1 MTELSAPSP
10 LAPQTSALKPPAK
23 PLLGFLLGLVGVVI
37 FGATLPATR
46 IALTGFDPVFITFGR
61 AFLAGLASAV
71 ALLVA
76 RRRFPRADLGAFAL
90 IGLTLVFGFPA
101 FVNVAMQTVPASHG
115 GIVLGVLPLLTAI
128 FAALIG
134 GEKPGMAFWLWGI
147 AGAALVLG
155 FTLRG
160 GGFAPGIG
168 HVWLGCAAIVSA
180 FGYVVSGKL
189 SRKLAGWEVIAWAL
203 VLCLPVT
210 GLGSLLSW
218 SGGVNAPNAAAVY
231 AMGYLAFGSMF
242 AGFFFWNAGLAIG
255 GIARVGQ
262 VQLLQTFVTLGIS
275 AVLLGETIT
284 PVMLAFACAVAVVV
298 WLGRK
303 ARVT

>member
-1 MTELSAPSP
+1 MSRANPIPAAPRP
-10 LAPQTSALKPPAK
+10 VLGLM
-23 PLLGFLLGLVGVVI
+23 LGFVGVLI

-46 IALTGFDPVFITFGR
+46 VALTGFDPGFITFGR
-61 AFLAGLASAV
+61 AFLAGLASCI

-76 RRRFPRADLGAFAL
+76 RRRLPRKDLPAFAL
-90 IGLTLVFGFPA
+90 IGASLVFGFPG

-115 GIVLGVLPLLTAI
+115 GIVLGVLPLLTAV

-134 GEKPGMAFWLWGI
+134 GEKPGLAFWLWGI
-147 AGAALVLG
+147 AGAALVLA

-160 GGFAPGIG
+160 GGFHPGIG
-168 HVWLGCAAIVSA
+168 HVWLGCGAVVSA

-189 SRKLAGWEVIAWAL
+189 ARHLPGWEVIAWAL
-203 VLCLPVT
+203 VLCLPLT
-210 GLGSLLSW
+210 GLGSLW
-218 SGGVNAPNAAAVY
+218 TWQGGVHAPPAAAY
-231 AMGYLAFGSMF
+231 WAMAYLAFGSMF
-242 AGFFFWNAGLAIG
+242 AGFFFWNAGLAMG

-275 AVLLGETIT
+275 ALFLGEQIT
-284 PVMLAFACAVAVVV
+284 PVMLAFACAVAAVV

-303 ARVT
+303 ARVG

>member
-1 MTELSAPSP
+1 MTQSP
-10 LAPQTSALKPPAK
+10 TPPLTAK
-23 PLLGFLLGLVGVVI
+23 PLAGLLLGFIGVVI

-46 IALTGFDPVFITFGR
+46 VALTGFDPVFITFGR
-61 AFLAGLASAV
+61 AFLAGLASAI

-76 RRRFPRADLGAFAL
+76 GKRLPRADLQSFVL
-90 IGLTLVFGFPA
+90 IGVTLVFGFPA
-101 FVNVAMQTVPASHG
+101 FANVAMQTVPASHG
-115 GIVLGVLPLLTAI
+115 GIVLGVLPLLTAV

-134 GEKPGMAFWLWGI
+134 GEKPGLAFWLWGI

-160 GGFAPGIG
+160 GGFVPGIG
-168 HVWLGCAAIVSA
+168 YVWLGCAAIVSA

-189 SRKLAGWEVIAWAL
+189 ARKLPGWEVIAWAL
-203 VLCLPVT
+203 VLCLPIT
-210 GLGSLLSW
+210 GLGSAW
-218 SGGVNAPNAAAVY
+218 AWGSGVHAPNHAALW
-231 AMGYLAFGSMF
+231 AMAYLAFGSMF

-275 AVLLGETIT
+275 AWLLGEVIT
-284 PVMLAFACAVAVVV
+284 PVMLVFATAVALVV
-298 WLGRK
+298 WCGRK
-303 ARVT
+303 ARVA

>member
-1 MTELSAPSP
+1 MPRRT
-10 LAPQTSALKPPAK
+10 ALPTFGKPFVG
-23 PLLGFLLGLVGVVI
+23 LCLGFIGVVI

-46 IALTGFDPVFITFGR
+46 VALTGFDPIFITFGR
-61 AFLAGLASAV
+61 AFLAGLASAA

-76 RRRFPRADLGAFAL
+76 RKRFPRADVGAFAL

-134 GEKPGMAFWLWGI
+134 GEKPGLAFWLWGI

-160 GGFAPGIG
+160 GGFVPGIG
-168 HVWLGCAAIVSA
+168 YLWLGCAALVSA

-189 SRKLAGWEVIAWAL
+189 ARKLPGWEVIAWAL
-203 VLCLPVT
+203 VLCLPLT
-210 GLGSLLSW
+210 GLGSWLTW
-218 SGGVNAPNAAAVY
+218 GSGVHAPQGPALWALA
-231 AMGYLAFGSMF
+231 YLAFGSMF
-242 AGFFFWNAGLAIG
+242 AGFFFWNAGLAMG

-275 AVLLGETIT
+275 AWLLDEVIT
-284 PVMLAFACAVAVVV
+284 PVMLVFATAVALVV
-298 WLGRK
+298 WCGRK
-303 ARVT
+303 ARVG